1 MTAKRSISRKILKIA
16 AYTLGVLL
24 VLLLSFHFWFINHAE
39 SLVEDM
45 VRTQS
50 NGKLHLKVKRFK
62 FNWFSHKMEMDQA
75 IFTTTDTTSS
85 ASYRFAVKRLKMEV
99 KAVWPIVFEK
109 RFLIDSLQLYE
120 PDITVTKLRKT
131 LRDETDSTL
140 SLPQEMGRV
149 YHSIQDALKV
159 LRVEQF
165 KIHEG
170 KFSLIDKTRPD
181 DIPVRITHLDFHLDN
196 LHVERDSTA
205 ADAGQKIFFSD
216 NVALQTRHQDILF
229 PDGRHRLTF
238 SNFRINTRNR
248 LAEFDSCT
256 IRASKGDSTNS
267 SFRIFFDKLRMTN
280 IDFDTL
286 YHAEVIKAD
295 SVYCINPQFRLDVDL
310 KKPSGPVAPPKLNEL
325 IQQLTGD
332 LEVAFVVVENGAFD
346 INTVRDGRPSS
357 FTSDHNNF
365 SLQGLRIRKDA
376 PRPLI
381 VDRFAMAIRNYE
393 NFIRDSAFSIQF
405 DSILINNNRISLSS
419 FTYKDLR
426 DNKPDNK
433 VSMHQLEL
441 YGLSWDDLIFQQQLK
456 AERVILYR
464 PVIDYEP
471 ATGKDGDLFAAL
483 AGIGKVL
490 QLDNLQIVDGQITI
504 RFPNQGRL
512 QLNDASLLIQA
523 GQLVEAKQPAQVK
536 ATVDWL
542 RFREGSLQLAGTKAR
557 FTGAAYQG
565 DSGEILADGI
575 ELEQRNGTKIH
586 AKGVKIAS
594 MLFDEQL
601 KFLSIHDLQW
611 QQASVKYRKGN
622 ESSPG
627 GQPLLIN
634 GINGARTDLD
644 IMLGNK
650 QLNARLQQFTCT
662 RLRLGDKPE
671 LKDVSLR
678 ATSLSLHD
686 GNSILKAD
694 SIALTDGR
702 ASQITRLFYNQL
714 TPTDSITVQLPVIN
728 FVTTVQQ
735 LIEGNIHMEYLK
747 LQQPL
752 LALHFNHTGKNNITA
767 LKMPAVQIGQ
777 LLLQDPSITYSR
789 QTEQG
794 LSKLQWASP
803 TGNYIKLDSIV
814 ISNNGTQLAAAQL
827 QFLVEQLVHNSQKG
841 KKFDTGKGR
850 VNGQLQ
856 QLHFARSEEG
866 SWEWQGQVNDLS
878 FYNFLIDSVGK
889 HSGAW
894 KISSARISDLNV
906 QSAWLLNLRELVKQ
920 NRSFRLSEVN
930 GSYEDSINR
939 YSWHNAAYH
948 KGTRLLTVDSF
959 AYLPAVDLATFTARQ
974 RYQADYFTA
983 HTGRVQIGPLD
994 LEKFITDTI
1003 LSAGTIEVKNG
1014 FLTDYRDK
1022 RIPRE
1027 PGIVRPLLG
1036 SQLKQLPFKLEADS
1050 IRVINALVEYEEVN
1064 EKTNKGGRIR
1074 VEQLNGNI
1082 THVRNYNLQ
1091 PGDSLYLT
1099 ATALLAGTIPTALQV
1114 KEDYTDSLGG
1124 FHMHVDM
1131 GAGDLTILNPILS
1144 ALASAELKSGILDTL
1159 VMEVVGREEMA
1170 YGQMKMLYRNLKVKL
1185 VQVDPG
1191 KRKAFKLA
1199 ILNFFANTIIKNK
1212 NSRKSGTVYFRR
1224 LRDRSAINYLVKITL
1239 SGVLSNV
1246 GVRKAER
1253 ISRREAKDLRAKELP
1268 PVLPGKK

>member
-1 MTAKRSISRKILKIA
+1 MTAKRSISRKFLKIA
-16 AYTLGVLL
+16 AYTLGGLL
-24 VLLLSFHFWFINHAE
+24 ALLLSFHFWFINHAE

-50 NGKLHLKVKRFK
+50 NGKLDLKVKRFK
-62 FNWFSHKMEMDQA
+62 FNWFSHKMEMTQA
-75 IFTTTDTTSS
+75 IFTTTDTTSP

-109 RFLIDSLQLYE
+109 RFLIDSLQLFE

-131 LRDETDSTL
+131 ERGENDSTL

-170 KFSLIDKTRPD
+170 KFSLVDKTRPD

-196 LHVERDSTA
+196 LRVDRDSAA
-205 ADAGQKIFFSD
+205 ADGGQKIFFSD
-216 NVALQTRHQDILF
+216 NVALQTRQQDILF

-238 SNFRINTRNR
+238 SNFRINIRNR

-256 IRASKGDSTNS
+256 IRASKGDSANS

-310 KKPSGPVAPPKLNEL
+310 KKQSGPVAPPKLDDL

-346 INTVRDGRPSS
+346 INTMREGRPSS

-365 SLQGLRIRKDA
+365 SLQGLRIRKNA

-419 FTYKDLR
+419 FAYNDLR
-426 DNKPDNK
+426 DNKPNNK
-433 VSMHQLEL
+433 VSMRQLEL

-456 AERVILYR
+456 AERVTLYR
-464 PVIDYEP
+464 PVIDYQP
-471 ATGKDGDLFAAL
+471 ADGKDGDLFAAL

-490 QLDNLQIVDGQITI
+490 QLNNLQIVDGQITI

-512 QLNDASLLIQA
+512 QLYDASLLIQA
-523 GQLVEAKQPAQVK
+523 GQLVQAKQPAQVK
-536 ATVDWL
+536 KTVDWL
-542 RFREGSLQLAGTKAR
+542 RFREGYLQVTGTKAR
-557 FTGAAYQG
+557 FTGASYQG
-565 DSGEILADGI
+565 DSGEILAEGI
-575 ELEQRNGTKIH
+575 ELEQENGTKIN
-586 AKGVKIAS
+586 ARGVKIGS
-594 MLFDEQL
+594 LLFDEQL
-601 KFLSIHDLQW
+601 KFMSVHNLQW
-611 QQASVKYRKGN
+611 QQAKIRYRKENGTAKK
-622 ESSPG
+622 
-627 GQPLLIN
+627 GQPLLIT
-634 GINGARTDLD
+634 GLNGANTDLD

-650 QLNARLQQFTCT
+650 QLTARLQQFTT
-662 RLRLGDKPE
+662 SSFRIDHKPE
-671 LKDVSLR
+671 MKDVSLR
-678 ATSLSLHD
+678 ASALL
-686 GNSILKAD
+686 LRD
-694 SIALTDGR
+694 SISLLQADDITLTDAK
-702 ASQITRLFYNQL
+702 ASQITNLLYQHH
-714 TPTDSITVQLPVIN
+714 TPTDSITVQLPAIN

-735 LIEGNIHMEYLK
+735 LIEGNIHMDYLK
-747 LQQPL
+747 LKQPQ
-752 LALHFNHTGKNNITA
+752 LAFHFIHIDKDKNA
-767 LKMPAVQIGQ
+767 PLKIPVMQIGQ
-777 LLLQDPSITYSR
+777 VLLQDPVIDYSR

-794 LSKLQWASP
+794 VSRLQWHSP
-803 TGNYIKLDSIV
+803 AGNFIQLDSIV
-814 ISNNGTQLAAAQL
+814 ISNNGSQLAAGQL
-827 QFLVEQLVHNSQKG
+827 QFLVEQLVHSSLKG

-856 QLHFARSEEG
+856 QLRFVRNEDG
-866 SWEWQGQVNDLS
+866 IWDWQGQVNDLS
-878 FYNFLIDSVGK
+878 FYNFIIDSTGK
-889 HSGAW
+889 HAGAW
-894 KISSARISDLNV
+894 KINSARISDLTV

-920 NRSFRLSEVN
+920 NRAFRLSEVN

-939 YSWHNAAYH
+939 YTWHNAAYH
-948 KGTRLLTVDSF
+948 KGTRFFTVDSF
-959 AYLPAVDLATFTARQ
+959 SYLPAADLATFTARQ

-983 HTGRVQIGPLD
+983 HTGRLQVGPLD
-994 LEKFITDTI
+994 LEKFIGDTI
-1003 LSAGTIEVKNG
+1003 LSAGTIRIENG

-1036 SQLKQLPFKLEADS
+1036 NQLKQLPFKLEADS
-1050 IRVINALVEYEEVN
+1050 IRVINAKVEYEEVN
-1064 EKTNKGGRIR
+1064 EKTNKGGRIT
-1074 VEQLNGNI
+1074 VDQLNGTI
-1082 THVRNYNLQ
+1082 TQVRNYDLQ

-1099 ATALLAGTIPTALQV
+1099 ATALLAGTIPTSLQV
-1114 KEDYTDSLGG
+1114 KEAYTDSLGG
-1124 FHMHVDM
+1124 FHMHLDM
-1131 GAGDLTILNPILS
+1131 GAGDLTILNPILR
-1144 ALASAELKSGILDTL
+1144 ALASAELKSGTLDTL

-1170 YGQMKMLYRNLKVKL
+1170 YGQMKMLYRNLKIKL
-1185 VQVDPG
+1185 VQADPG

-1212 NSRKSGTVYFRR
+1212 NSRKSGAVYFRR

-1239 SGVLSNV
+1239 SGVMSNV

-1253 ISRREAKDLRAKELP
+1253 ISRREAKDLRAKPLP
-1268 PVLPGKK
+1268 AVLPVR

>member
-1 MTAKRSISRKILKIA
+1 MTAKRSISRKFLKIA
-16 AYTLGVLL
+16 AYTLGGLL
-24 VLLLSFHFWFINHAE
+24 ALLLSFHFWFINHAE
-39 SLVEDM
+39 SLVEEM

-50 NGKLHLKVKRFK
+50 NGKLDLKVKRFK
-62 FNWFSHKMEMDQA
+62 FNWFSHKMEMTQA
-75 IFTTTDTTSS
+75 IFTTTDTTSP

-109 RFLIDSLQLYE
+109 RFLIDSLQLFE

-131 LRDETDSTL
+131 ERGENDSTL

-170 KFSLIDKTRPD
+170 KFSLVDKTRPD

-196 LHVERDSTA
+196 LRVDRDSTA
-205 ADAGQKIFFSD
+205 TDGGQKIFFSD
-216 NVALQTRHQDILF
+216 NVALQTRQQDILF

-238 SNFRINTRNR
+238 RNFRINIRNR

-256 IRASKGDSTNS
+256 IRASKGDSANS

-310 KKPSGPVAPPKLNEL
+310 KKPSGPVAPPKLDDL

-346 INTVRDGRPSS
+346 INTMREGRPSS

-419 FTYKDLR
+419 FAYNDLR
-426 DNKPDNK
+426 DNKPNNK
-433 VSMHQLEL
+433 VSMRQLEL

-456 AERVILYR
+456 AERVTLYR
-464 PVIDYEP
+464 PVIDYQP
-471 ATGKDGDLFAAL
+471 ADGKDGDLFAAL
-483 AGIGKVL
+483 AGIGRVL
-490 QLDNLQIVDGQITI
+490 QLNNLQIVDGQITI

-512 QLNDASLLIQA
+512 QLHDASLLIQA
-523 GQLVEAKQPAQVK
+523 GQLVQATQPAQVK
-536 ATVDWL
+536 KTVDWL
-542 RFREGSLQLAGTKAR
+542 RFREGYLQLAGTKAR
-557 FTGAAYQG
+557 FTGASYQG
-565 DSGEILADGI
+565 DSGEILAEGI
-575 ELEQRNGTKIH
+575 ELEQDNGTKIN
-586 AKGVKIAS
+586 ARGVKIGS
-594 MLFDEQL
+594 LLFDEQL
-601 KFLSIHDLQW
+601 KFLSVHNLQW
-611 QQASVKYRKGN
+611 QQAKIRYRKEN
-622 ESSPG
+622 ESAKK
-627 GQPLLIN
+627 GQPLLIT
-634 GINGARTDLD
+634 GLNGANTDLD

-650 QLNARLQQFTCT
+650 QLTARLQQFTT
-662 RLRLGDKPE
+662 SSFRIDHKPEMKDVRLRASAL
-671 LKDVSLR
+671 LLR
-678 ATSLSLHD
+678 DSLSVLQ
-686 GNSILKAD
+686 AD
-694 SIALTDGR
+694 DITLTDAK
-702 ASQITRLFYNQL
+702 ASQITNLLYQHH
-714 TPTDSITVQLPVIN
+714 TPVDSITVQLPTVN
-728 FVTTVQQ
+728 FITTVQQ
-735 LIEGNIHMEYLK
+735 LIEGNIHMDYLK
-747 LQQPL
+747 LKQPR
-752 LALHFNHTGKNNITA
+752 LAFHFVHTDKENNAA
-767 LKMPAVQIGQ
+767 LKIPVMQIGQ
-777 LLLQDPSITYSR
+777 LLLQDPVIDYSR

-794 LSKLQWASP
+794 VSRLQWHSP
-803 TGNYIKLDSIV
+803 AGNFIQLDSIA
-814 ISNNGTQLAAAQL
+814 ISNNGSQLATGQL
-827 QFLVEQLVHNSQKG
+827 QFLVEQLVHSSLKG

-856 QLHFARSEEG
+856 QLRFVRTEDG
-866 SWEWQGQVNDLS
+866 IWDWQGQVNDLS
-878 FYNFLIDSVGK
+878 FYNFVIDSMGK
-889 HSGAW
+889 HAGAW
-894 KISSARISDLNV
+894 KINSARISDLTV

-920 NRSFRLSEVN
+920 NRAFRLSQVN

-939 YSWHNAAYH
+939 YTWHNAAYH
-948 KGTRLLTVDSF
+948 KGTRFFTVDSF
-959 AYLPAVDLATFTARQ
+959 SYLPAVDLATFTARQ

-983 HTGRVQIGPLD
+983 HTGRLQVGPLD
-994 LEKFITDTI
+994 LEKFIGDTI
-1003 LSAGTIEVKNG
+1003 LSAGTIQVENG

-1036 SQLKQLPFKLEADS
+1036 TQLKQLPFKLEADS
-1050 IRVINALVEYEEVN
+1050 IRVIDAKVEYEEVN
-1064 EKTNKGGRIR
+1064 EKTNKGGRITVDR
-1074 VEQLNGNI
+1074 LNGTI
-1082 THVRNYNLQ
+1082 TQVRNYDLQ
-1091 PGDSLYLT
+1091 RGDSLHLT

-1114 KEDYTDSLGG
+1114 KEAYTDSLGG
-1124 FHMHVDM
+1124 FHMHLDM
-1131 GAGDLTILNPILS
+1131 GAGDLTILNPILQ

-1170 YGQMKMLYRNLKVKL
+1170 YGQMKMLYRNLKIKL
-1185 VQVDPG
+1185 VQADPG
-1191 KRKAFKLA
+1191 KRKTFKLA

-1239 SGVLSNV
+1239 SGVMSNV

-1253 ISRREAKDLRAKELP
+1253 ISRREAKDLRAKPLP
-1268 PVLPGKK
+1268 AVLPAR

>member
-1 MTAKRSISRKILKIA
+1 MTAKRSISRKFLKIA
-16 AYTLGVLL
+16 AYTLGGLL
-24 VLLLSFHFWFINHAE
+24 ALLLSFHFWFINHAE
-39 SLVEDM
+39 SLVEEM

-50 NGKLHLKVKRFK
+50 NGKLDLKVKRFK
-62 FNWFSHKMEMDQA
+62 FNWFSHKMEMTQA
-75 IFTTTDTTSS
+75 IFTTTDTTSP

-109 RFLIDSLQLYE
+109 RFLIDSLQLFE

-131 LRDETDSTL
+131 ERGENDSTL

-170 KFSLIDKTRPD
+170 KFSLVDKTRPD

-196 LHVERDSTA
+196 LRVDRDSTA
-205 ADAGQKIFFSD
+205 TDGGQKIFFSD
-216 NVALQTRHQDILF
+216 NVALQTRQQDILF

-238 SNFRINTRNR
+238 RNFRINIRNR

-256 IRASKGDSTNS
+256 IRASKGDSANS

-310 KKPSGPVAPPKLNEL
+310 KKPSGPVAPPKLDDL

-346 INTVRDGRPSS
+346 INTMREGRPSS

-419 FTYKDLR
+419 FAYNDLR
-426 DNKPDNK
+426 DNKPNNK
-433 VSMHQLEL
+433 VSMRQLEL

-456 AERVILYR
+456 AERVTLYR
-464 PVIDYEP
+464 PVIDYQP
-471 ATGKDGDLFAAL
+471 ADGKDGDLFAAL
-483 AGIGKVL
+483 AGIGRVL
-490 QLDNLQIVDGQITI
+490 QLNNLQIVDGQITI

-512 QLNDASLLIQA
+512 QLHDASLLIQA
-523 GQLVEAKQPAQVK
+523 GQLVQATQPAQVK
-536 ATVDWL
+536 KTVDWL
-542 RFREGSLQLAGTKAR
+542 RFREGDLQLAGTKAR
-557 FTGAAYQG
+557 FTGASYQG
-565 DSGEILADGI
+565 DSGEILAEGI
-575 ELEQRNGTKIH
+575 ELEQDNGTRIN
-586 AKGVKIAS
+586 ARGVKIGS
-594 MLFDEQL
+594 LLFDEQL
-601 KFLSIHDLQW
+601 KFLSVHNLQW
-611 QQASVKYRKGN
+611 QQAKIRYRKEN
-622 ESSPG
+622 ESAKK
-627 GQPLLIN
+627 GQPLLIT
-634 GINGARTDLD
+634 GLNGANTDLD

-650 QLNARLQQFTCT
+650 QLTARLQQFTT
-662 RLRLGDKPE
+662 SSFRIDHKPE
-671 LKDVSLR
+671 MKDVSLR
-678 ATSLSLHD
+678 ASALLLRDSLSVLQ
-686 GNSILKAD
+686 AD
-694 SIALTDGR
+694 DITLTDAK
-702 ASQITRLFYNQL
+702 ASQITNLLYQHH
-714 TPTDSITVQLPVIN
+714 TPVDSITVQLPTVN
-728 FVTTVQQ
+728 FITTVQQ
-735 LIEGNIHMEYLK
+735 LIEGNIHMDYLK
-747 LQQPL
+747 LKQPR
-752 LALHFNHTGKNNITA
+752 LAFHFVHTDKENNAA
-767 LKMPAVQIGQ
+767 LKIPVMQIGQ
-777 LLLQDPSITYSR
+777 LLLQDPVIDYSR
-789 QTEQG
+789 QTELG
-794 LSKLQWASP
+794 VSRLQWHSP
-803 TGNYIKLDSIV
+803 AGNFIQLDSIA
-814 ISNNGTQLAAAQL
+814 ISNNGSQLATGQL
-827 QFLVEQLVHNSQKG
+827 QFLVEQLVHSSLKG

-856 QLHFARSEEG
+856 QLRFVRTEDG
-866 SWEWQGQVNDLS
+866 IWDWQGQVNDLS
-878 FYNFLIDSVGK
+878 FYNFVIDSTGK
-889 HSGAW
+889 HAGAW
-894 KISSARISDLNV
+894 KINSARISDLTV

-920 NRSFRLSEVN
+920 NRAFRLSQVN
-930 GSYEDSINR
+930 GSYEDNINR
-939 YSWHNAAYH
+939 YTWHNAAYH
-948 KGTRLLTVDSF
+948 KGTRFFTVDSF
-959 AYLPAVDLATFTARQ
+959 SYLPAVDLATFTARQ

-983 HTGRVQIGPLD
+983 HTGRLQVGPLD
-994 LEKFITDTI
+994 LEKFIGDTI
-1003 LSAGTIEVKNG
+1003 LSAGTIQVENG

-1036 SQLKQLPFKLEADS
+1036 TQLKQLPFKLEADS
-1050 IRVINALVEYEEVN
+1050 IRVIDAKVEYEEVN
-1064 EKTNKGGRIR
+1064 EKTNKGGRITVDR
-1074 VEQLNGNI
+1074 LNGTI
-1082 THVRNYNLQ
+1082 TQVRNYDLQ
-1091 PGDSLYLT
+1091 PGDSLHLT

-1114 KEDYTDSLGG
+1114 KEAYTDSLGG
-1124 FHMHVDM
+1124 FHMHLDM
-1131 GAGDLTILNPILS
+1131 GAGDLTILNPILQ

-1170 YGQMKMLYRNLKVKL
+1170 YGQMKMLYRNLKIKL
-1185 VQVDPG
+1185 VQADPG
-1191 KRKAFKLA
+1191 KRKTFKLA

-1239 SGVLSNV
+1239 SGVMSNV

-1253 ISRREAKDLRAKELP
+1253 ISRREAKDLRAKPLP
-1268 PVLPGKK
+1268 AVLPAR